1 MYCYRAVLPV
11 LLLTPAVAAP
21 VPGGK
26 VGEICARLTEHAK
39 QMDHLLR
46 TVSNRE
52 SADRAAAEFRAHAE
66 AIRTLLAS
74 LEQLSATERGADSG
88 LAEGMQQVT
97 RIFQGFLPVLARIH
111 EVNAYGSAELEE
123 ATRALIIEPR
133 EQDSALESLPRAR
146 AYSEMIDALDGIV
159 FELRLIRSGEEAEAA
174 APRLAAGLA
183 LLLEHREALARLPHP
198 GAEEALQTLRPLIKQ
213 WGDLLNQA
221 NAERARLLRADYFN
235 SPTLRR
241 IMLQL
246 PLDN

>member
-1 MYCYRAVLPV
+1 MFCYRTVLPV
-11 LLLTPAVAAP
+11 LLLMPAVAAP

-26 VGEICARLTEHAK
+26 VGEICARITEHAK

-52 SADRAAAEFRAHAE
+52 SADRAAVEFRAHAE
-66 AIRTLLAS
+66 AIRTLLGS
-74 LEQLSATERGADSG
+74 LEQLSATERGGDSG

-133 EQDSALESLPRAR
+133 SQDSALDSLPRAR

-183 LLLEHREALARLPHP
+183 LS
-198 GAEEALQTLRPLIKQ
+198 LIH
-213 WGDLLNQA
+213 
-221 NAERARLLRADYFN
+221 
-235 SPTLRR
+235 
-241 IMLQL
+241 I
-246 PLDN
+246 